1 MGGLRRAFIALV
13 VGGSR
18 RARARSRFAD
28 ASRGDARARLSVGT
42 VDPPHLVVGG
52 GGGLLSRAST
62 APAGHRSR
70 DERRHSRARV
80 LPPVAHSWFR
90 ALGYCDDRARARGRR
105 RARPRRGSPRGP
117 RALED
122 DEEEEKEEEDEEEED
137 EEEDDDAYHVDD
149 HLDDHV
155 DDHRAVRAAEVRAC
169 PDRELRD
176 FIQDYADLFTPAAV
190 AFAVSKIA
198 RRGLYLARDDHTVWT
213 PDARDA
219 DRSDADRFDR
229 FDRFDADAS
238 HRPRR
243 PRPDARPR
251 DARPDVADRRIR
263 ASTRSETP
271 SLEPRTAWAPRKS
284 PPPRGV

>member
-1 MGGLRRAFIALV
+1 M
-13 VGGSR
+13 
-18 RARARSRFAD
+18 
-28 ASRGDARARLSVGT
+28 
-42 VDPPHLVVGG
+42 
-52 GGGLLSRAST
+52 
-62 APAGHRSR
+62 
-70 DERRHSRARV
+70 
-80 LPPVAHSWFR
+80 
-90 ALGYCDDRARARGRR
+90 
-105 RARPRRGSPRGP
+105 
-117 RALED
+117 
-122 DEEEEKEEEDEEEED
+122 
-137 EEEDDDAYHVDD
+137 
-149 HLDDHV
+149 
-155 DDHRAVRAAEVRAC
+155 RAC

-219 DRSDADRFDR
+219 DRSDADRFDADR

-238 HRPRR
+238 PS
-243 PRPDARPR
+243 PSPPVPG